1 MLFVDVFRP
10 VYKTKKLLKA
20 PMLKMDVLKKPPCF
34 IRLLCWVTYS
44 CQGFLLATALASD
57 L

>member
-44 CQGFLLATALASD
+44 C
-57 L
+57 